1 MELTRLPS
9 HAFLISAAFNAGS
22 YKKCMAR
29 HETVLLRVMPI
40 VCLYV
45 KSVFFMCYTYIVPI
59 MELPIGVKV
68 KTISLL
74 SSWTVLGCVSIY
86 SPYTEDA
93 TADEYQK

>member
-1 MELTRLPS
+1 M
-9 HAFLISAAFNAGS
+9 HGSAWNCATEGDAYS
-22 YKKCMAR
+22 LSLCEKC
-29 HETVLLRVMPI
+29 I
-40 VCLYV
+40 
-45 KSVFFMCYTYIVPI
+45 FMCYTYIVPI